1 MLFKEKNVKSKSED
15 RTLLDLQIERLEDE
29 LSDLADIKQ
38 FFIVLFILVVLVFAA
53 YSLDSF
59 FKLLG
64 NQPGSKFWFGLS
76 VFDIF
81 AFIFIGGYSLKKFN
95 KFIQKL
101 KDERDIATKEREA
114 EKRVQKFLEDNL
126 TEDYHVFKNVYTG
139 YGDIDAIVVGPTG
152 IFVVE
157 VKSNSGL
164 ITKNDKGY
172 LAVIEGESP
181 SKNYREQVI
190 KE

>member
-15 RTLLDLQIERLEDE
+15 RTLLDLQIERLEEE
-29 LSDLADIKQ
+29 LSDLADIKE
-38 FFIVLFILVVLVFAA
+38 FFIAIFILVVLVFVA

-59 FKLLG
+59 LKLQR
-64 NQPGSKFWFGLS
+64 NQLGSKFWFGLS

-81 AFIFIGGYSLKKFN
+81 AFIFIGGYSLKKLN

-114 EKRVQKFLEDNL
+114 EKRVQKFLEENL
-126 TEDYHVFKNVYTG
+126 IEDYHVFKNVYTG

-152 IFVVE
+152 IFVV
-157 VKSNSGL
+157 
-164 ITKNDKGY
+164 
-172 LAVIEGESP
+172 
-181 SKNYREQVI
+181 
-190 KE
+190 

>member
-81 AFIFIGGYSLKKFN
+81 AFIFIGG
-95 KFIQKL
+95 
-101 KDERDIATKEREA
+101 
-114 EKRVQKFLEDNL
+114 
-126 TEDYHVFKNVYTG
+126 
-139 YGDIDAIVVGPTG
+139 
-152 IFVVE
+152 
-157 VKSNSGL
+157 
-164 ITKNDKGY
+164 
-172 LAVIEGESP
+172 
-181 SKNYREQVI
+181 
-190 KE
+190 